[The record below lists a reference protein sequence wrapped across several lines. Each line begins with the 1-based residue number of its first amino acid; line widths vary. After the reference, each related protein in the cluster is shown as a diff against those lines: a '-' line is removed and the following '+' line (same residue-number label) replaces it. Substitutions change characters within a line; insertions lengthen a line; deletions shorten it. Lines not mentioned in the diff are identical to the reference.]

1 MPPGLRRRF
10 LSNSAALSDPTTALA
25 ALPLLI
31 LGFIAL
37 VSFVRGCIGIV
48 PS

>member
-1 MPPGLRRRF
+1 MSSQKRI
-10 LSNSAALSDPTTALA
+10 AADAVFSDPTAVLF

-37 VSFVRGCIGIV
+37 VSFVRGCFEIA
-48 PS
+48 PP